1 MLILC
6 QLLHVFS
13 TLYSIFIRFPGLT
26 YWQDATVPVPCFLL
40 FLVSEKLFWKYSR
53 NWTPRR
59 PKSLFS
65 PEASRSPKE
74 SRRRAPE
81 GPHHVQAR
89 PTLWPRLDLV
99 WGPRCPPG
107 VAPPPIYS
115 LPPENPK
122 ERSLHP
128 RKVPQPPSSSTLV
141 RGTEIS
147 VPAPCRDGELPP
159 EAISI
164 DSTAIFIAVADSHDE
179 EGVVLPRGW
188 GLYR

>member
-1 MLILC
+1 MPMTTCFPYVFTRFLTFSGTN
-6 QLLHVFS
+6 LL
-13 TLYSIFIRFPGLT
+13 TRCL
-26 YWQDATVPVPCFLL
+26 VPVPCFLL

-59 PKSLFS
+59 QKSLFS
-65 PEASRSPKE
+65 PEGSRSPKE

-99 WGPRCPPG
+99 WGPWWPPG

-122 ERSLHP
+122 KRSLHP

-164 DSTAIFIAVADSHDE
+164 DFTAIFIAVADSHDE
-179 EGVVLPRGW
+179 E
-188 GLYR
+188 